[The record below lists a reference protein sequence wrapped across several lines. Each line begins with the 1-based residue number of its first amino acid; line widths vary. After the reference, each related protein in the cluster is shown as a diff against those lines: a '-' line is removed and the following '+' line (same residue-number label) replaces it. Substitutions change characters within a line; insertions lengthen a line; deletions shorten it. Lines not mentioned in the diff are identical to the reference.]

1 LWEIAS
7 GPVRQAQR
15 RLPGDWTA
23 FGGYGK
29 EELAGYAYR
38 VYQDPADLLAHLD
51 EVGNPELWIRWRRSK
66 EAQQRLLVA
75 SLDWSDPRLF
85 PRTREPISGTM
96 YIPVVLVCDRP
107 PYGQIFLYHAFFL
120 DIWVS

>member
-1 LWEIAS
+1 MDLLATPR
-7 GPVRQAQR
+7 GGGR
-15 RLPGDWTA
+15 TA

-51 EVGNPELWIRWRRSK
+51 EVGIRNYGLDGGGAKKRSSAFSSRVSIGRIRDCSL
-66 EAQQRLLVA
+66 EA
-75 SLDWSDPRLF
+75 
-85 PRTREPISGTM
+85 REPISGTM

-107 PYGQIFLYHAFFL
+107 L
-120 DIWVS
+120 